1 MHRVAK
7 LGKGCCSNS
16 NTPLGIVNKNMNG
29 SISTLNNPCE
39 YCWLRAPAT
48 TTGAFK
54 IDMSDNT
61 NTEFSKD
68 NNQKSGGKLPVFLR
82 LKPKSVKA
90 TAADRVLKIDLPE
103 SSRVV
108 MGNKE
113 YNFDQIFDED
123 VTQIDLY
130 KKALFHQIE
139 NVLEGHDSLFFTMG
153 ASGSGKSYTTLG
165 TKTTPG
171 MVHLAVNTL
180 FRSLQEHLGDYEDI
194 ERASESTNP
203 DKTSTTIEASLF
215 LDWTKDNLQKPA
227 FADESLCDE
236 KVKIDKAGAYG
247 VYISMAEIYN
257 DKVFDLFE
265 ETSPNKKRTALNV
278 NTDPYTRK
286 TFLAGITKIF
296 AANEQEAYRVLER
309 GQKLRTSHST
319 GSNDTSSRSHA
330 FTCFELKHKDTHNV
344 VNTSLLTIADLA
356 GTERNKLA
364 KTAGNRFQESC
375 AINQSLMLLG
385 QCLELQ
391 RTDEKRKGA
400 LMMNEFRSCKLT
412 HVLLSNAF
420 LPASTQ
426 KSMLMVTVDPF
437 GDANSIA
444 QIFRYATAAQDIPEP
459 PPTPSRSRS
468 QLGSPVPR
476 PLSRAGSQSPT
487 KGHRGGNDVF
497 TRLMSETPRPRLQHG
512 GASHPHTATSPS
524 HTSTLAESK
533 AIAELSST
541 DNEDDHPSVEVCL
554 ERIAELE
561 AKLEKS
567 EQRCIEIEDEVRLE
581 MAEEMETRLD
591 ELKESYLDDR
601 DSGAQIEQEHIDKKI
616 RIAVDSIREVGRV
629 ETRRRVA
636 HLEDTIESLVRENM
650 ALKAKNDQFQA
661 LILAQAGSSSSTG
674 GEEDEGDAST
684 TSGSGNAAIKSK
696 KKKRLRGNA
705 NQPIVYP
712 GPDLSD

>member
-1 MHRVAK
+1 
-7 LGKGCCSNS
+7 
-16 NTPLGIVNKNMNG
+16 
-29 SISTLNNPCE
+29 
-39 YCWLRAPAT
+39 
-48 TTGAFK
+48 
-54 IDMSDNT
+54 MSDTNT
-61 NTEFSKD
+61 NAPKDTSKPV
-68 NNQKSGGKLPVFLR
+68 GKLPVFLR
-82 LKPKSVKA
+82 LKPKSLKA
-90 TAADRVLKIDLPE
+90 TPADKVLKVDPPG

-113 YNFDQIFDED
+113 YTFDEIFDEK
-123 VTQIDLY
+123 VTQMELY
-130 KKALFHQIE
+130 KKAVFPQVK
-139 NVLEGHDSLFFTMG
+139 NVLEGHDSLLFTMG

-165 TKTTPG
+165 AKATPG
-171 MVHLAVNTL
+171 MVHMAVNTL
-180 FRSLQEHLGDYEDI
+180 FKSLDGRLASHEHI

-203 DKTSTTIEASLF
+203 DKTSITTEASLF
-215 LDWTKDNLQKPA
+215 LDWTKDNLHKPV
-227 FADESLCDE
+227 FAEESLCQETVDIE
-236 KVKIDKAGAYG
+236 KTGVYG
-247 VYISMAEIYN
+247 VYIFMAEIYN

-265 ETSPNKKRTALNV
+265 ESSPNKKRTALNV

-296 AANEQEAYRVLER
+296 VTNEQEAYRVLER

-330 FTCFELKHKDTHNV
+330 FTCFELIRKDNHDIVTN
-344 VNTSLLTIADLA
+344 SLLTIADLA

-420 LPASTQ
+420 LPGSTQ
-426 KSMLMVTVDPF
+426 KSMLMVTVDPY

-459 PPTPSRSRS
+459 PPTPSRTMSR
-468 QLGSPVPR
+468 LGSPVPR

-497 TRLMSETPRPRLQHG
+497 TRLMSETPKPRLQLAG
-512 GASHPHTATSPS
+512 PNSSQTSRLSNASILTDKKDNDENSA
-524 HTSTLAESK
+524 
-533 AIAELSST
+533 T
-541 DNEDDHPSVEVCL
+541 DNEDDQPSVETCL
-554 ERIAELE
+554 ARIAELE
-561 AKLEKS
+561 EKLEKAK
-567 EQRCIEIEDEVRLE
+567 QRCIEIEDEVRLE
-581 MAEEMETRLD
+581 MADEMELRFD
-591 ELKESYLDDR
+591 EFKENYLDDR
-601 DSGAQIEQEHIDKKI
+601 DSEAQIDQDHVDKKI

-636 HLEDTIESLVRENM
+636 HLEDTIESLVRENL
-650 ALKAKNDQFQA
+650 ALKSKNDQFQTM
-661 LILAQAGSSSSTG
+661 LLAQVEESTKHNT
-674 GEEDEGDAST
+674 ESKENKDPSIT
-684 TSGSGNAAIKSK
+684 TTNSGLDDSIKNSK
-696 KKKRLRGNA
+696 MKRLRDNA
-705 NQPIVYP
+705 N
-712 GPDLSD
+712 

>member
-1 MHRVAK
+1 
-7 LGKGCCSNS
+7 
-16 NTPLGIVNKNMNG
+16 
-29 SISTLNNPCE
+29 
-39 YCWLRAPAT
+39 
-48 TTGAFK
+48 
-54 IDMSDNT
+54 MSDT
-61 NTEFSKD
+61 HTDSSKD
-68 NNQKSGGKLPVFLR
+68 NIQKPGGKLPVFLR
-82 LKPKSVKA
+82 LKPKSLKA
-90 TAADRVLKIDLPE
+90 TTADRVLKIDPPE

-113 YNFDQIFDED
+113 YSFDQIFDEN
-123 VTQIDLY
+123 VTQIELY
-130 KKALFHQIE
+130 KRALFPQVE
-139 NVLEGHDSLFFTMG
+139 NVLEGHDSLLFTMG

-165 TKTTPG
+165 TKTIPG

-180 FRSLQEHLGDYEDI
+180 FRSLEERIGDYEEI

-227 FADESLCDE
+227 FPEESLCHE
-236 KVKIDKAGAYG
+236 KVKIDKAGTYG

-330 FTCFELKHKDTHNV
+330 FTCFELKHKDSHNV

-426 KSMLMVTVDPF
+426 KSILMVTVDPF

-468 QLGSPVPR
+468 QLGSPVPQ

-497 TRLMSETPRPRLQHG
+497 TRLMSETPRPRLQHAG
-512 GASHPHTATSPS
+512 PNHSHAGTTAPHAL
-524 HTSTLAESK
+524 TLAETK
-533 AIAELSST
+533 AIAEHSST
-541 DNEDDHPSVEVCL
+541 DNEDDHPSIDACL

-581 MAEEMETRLD
+581 MAEEMEARLD

-636 HLEDTIESLVRENM
+636 HLEDTIESLVRENL

-661 LILAQAGSSSSTG
+661 LLLAQSGTSSSSNTG
-674 GEEDEGDAST
+674 GEEDEADAAT
-684 TSGSGNAAIKSK
+684 ATSGSGNVTKKSK

-712 GPDLSD
+712 GSDLSD